1 MKGTEKQIAWAV
13 DLQAKS
19 IVGIEAARQQLEASR
34 PGSCDLIINYIR
46 NAEYASDIIEVF
58 GGWRDY
64 DVRRVL
70 SCIRMNART
79 NVYDKE
85 GLEKVQALWKK

>member
-1 MKGTEKQIAWAV
+1 MKGTEKQIAWAA
-13 DLQAKS
+13 DLQAKTIS
-19 IVGIEAARQQLEASR
+19 GIEAARQQLEASR

-58 GGWRDY
+58 GGWNTY

-70 SCIRMNART
+70 ACIRITSKT
-79 NVYDKE
+79 NVYDKS
-85 GLEKVQALWKK
+85 GLEKVQALWKR